1 MSSKGGK
8 GQSSFFTPASW
19 ETTVVVVLNEVVL
32 EKIMSI
38 NVVVCPVVDTI
49 NLLTVV
55 VSIIVV
61 DIAWITFLS
70 VVVVADVAVA
80 SPD

>member
-1 MSSKGGK
+1 
-8 GQSSFFTPASW
+8 
-19 ETTVVVVLNEVVL
+19 
-32 EKIMSI
+32 MSI

-49 NLLTVV
+49 NLFTVV

-70 VVVVADVAVA
+70 VVVVVAADVAVV